1 MKTEARSPGVASRIS
16 LGDWPRLTRF
26 YGITPL
32 ELEKLPHV
40 IIELYATQLPSLRA
54 QEILEAMLVADMPYA
69 DQSDRKRM
77 RKLYLRELNIDE
89 PAPQSLDAHSEAGQA
104 AAAGLGISVTV
115 ESTKTPESEPET

>member
-1 MKTEARSPGVASRIS
+1 MASRIS

-32 ELEKLPHV
+32 ELQKLPPA
-40 IIELYATQLPSLRA
+40 IIELYAVQLTSLRA

-77 RKLYLRELNIDE
+77 RRLYLRELAIDE
-89 PAPQSLDAHSEAGQA
+89 PAPQIDVRSEAGQA
-104 AAAGLGISVTV
+104 AAAGLGIGVTV
-115 ESTKTPESEPET
+115 ESTETPESESEPET